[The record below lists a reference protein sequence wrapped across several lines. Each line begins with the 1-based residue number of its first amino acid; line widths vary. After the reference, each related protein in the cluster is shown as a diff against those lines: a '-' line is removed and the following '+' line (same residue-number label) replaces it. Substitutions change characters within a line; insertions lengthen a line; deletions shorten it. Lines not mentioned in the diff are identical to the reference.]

1 MALLS
6 PEFVNTLS
14 TLLESADKPTP
25 VFIIWG
31 TLQRPQPAPRAP
43 ISPPPQQRPGH
54 GHRRAKNDPTAT
66 AAAQG
71 GGRSTGF
78 CWPLPHPPA
87 HAASH
92 APRPPRLSEV
102 RRPTPPA
109 VGGLRPPLCAEG
121 ALLGAGGEPR
131 TRQPH
136 PAVGSPPPG
145 LRAYG
150 SPPPARRR
158 RRLPAVAGL
167 ASPASTAPATP
178 RRRRSCSPAVRSVTT
193 SLTLPP
199 PFRFS
204 PRTPLS
210 PPTAIR
216 PQSWPD

>member
-102 RRPTPPA
+102 RRPTSPA
-109 VGGLRPPLCAEG
+109 VGGLRPPLCRRGRHCWGRAASPAPG
-121 ALLGAGGEPR
+121 APSAHR
-131 TRQPH
+131 TP
-136 PAVGSPPPG
+136 
-145 LRAYG
+145 
-150 SPPPARRR
+150 
-158 RRLPAVAGL
+158 RLPASGRLRASRRFAL
-167 ASPASTAPATP
+167 ASVA
-178 RRRRSCSPAVRSVTT
+178 
-193 SLTLPP
+193 PP
-199 PFRFS
+199 PRPCSDAVAASRTRKTAAGRKSSFPRQVS
-204 PRTPLS
+204 PI
-210 PPTAIR
+210 PPSGHPFQQGTVMGETF
-216 PQSWPD
+216 